1 MKPSKQSVE
10 KQIQGIQYD
19 ATNETHDRIVG
30 HVLSAMTSCPKN
42 NASAS
47 ALLLGRFI
55 MNSPMTKLA
64 VAAALIMAVVFGFQ
78 HMGSSSIVWADV
90 VAQFNAVPYFSASV
104 YIKQDMA
111 SDPKHLEVWMSRDQR
126 ARVRTGTQVVFG
138 RQGHVTKAFD
148 FKTRQAAAPDSYAEQ
163 FIERLG
169 PAEHFSLD
177 VVIRVMFQGDM
188 QDVTPLVNP
197 EAVISED
204 MVVFDVDLP
213 GTPEWARIW
222 ALRESRL
229 PVRVKIWDPRD
240 GDATDAVF
248 EYANEQSD
256 AFFDP
261 NAFET
266 QLQGRQNK
274 NQVNMAYADLKD
286 PGGQAMTPED
296 MFAQSG
302 YHLPEIKH
310 AGITPD
316 GAVWVIADKG
326 QNKMPNGRR
335 VYGFSQLKD
344 DLGRTYVGVYDSHV
358 TIPDQ
363 SQQVFVPVDYPFD
376 RRVPSKLI
384 LVCEA
389 DDGRVR
395 VEHELIGTVELSDWQ
410 QDQLWPDDTIR
421 DPELSFRLR
430 RARAHSAKKR
440 YDEAEKILVTIE
452 GSPNEDRMALERELV
467 RLSILFKQAKYTEAV
482 AMGDGLMPA
491 MKKEYQRWKNRA
503 ANPSLFTDYLM
514 ALACSAQVDQVK
526 GLWLE
531 IKATQPQINPKLN
544 SRAREHLTES
554 TNYNFK
560 MCLRRI
566 VPVIS
571 RELRLTVEQLNE
583 LFDIDIKRD
592 EDFRHSGFWD
602 WNPEFEKPEYK
613 NWERHLA
620 DLSEHFQ
627 THPLPDN
634 MALLERDK
642 EEAYRTRIVKMPG
655 IDSHHAENLQSPFKP
670 YARGYRYPESAGCLR
685 IESPLL
691 DVTLNHDLICR
702 PKTLLDEKIIFL
714 LDHFGLE
721 VVEVNEPRT
730 VWVAHCDGRPLK
742 DYHLVKAPVPYERG
756 AQHKTGMKW
765 SASGGGF
772 GVSHLFQNFMLDQ
785 NTDYKAMG
793 ILIRDE
799 TGLTEPISYE
809 RPGWRGSE
817 GPSLARK
824 WFADQFGISF
834 TEETATV
841 TTYVIREKPE

>member
-19 ATNETHDRIVG
+19 ATNETHDRIVD
-30 HVLSAMTSCPKN
+30 HVLSAMASCPKN

-47 ALLLGRFI
+47 ALLLGSLI
-55 MNSPMTKLA
+55 MNSPITKLA
-64 VAAALIMAVVFGFQ
+64 IAAVLIMAVVFGFQ

-148 FKTRQAAAPDSYAEQ
+148 FKTRQAAVPDSYAEQ

-177 VVIRVMFQGDM
+177 VVLRVMFQGDM

-197 EAVISED
+197 DAVISQD
-204 MVVFDVDLP
+204 MVVFDVDIP

-248 EYANEQSD
+248 EYANEQSE

-261 NAFET
+261 NAFEK

-274 NQVNMAYADLKD
+274 SSVSTAYADLKD

-344 DLGRTYVGVYDSHV
+344 DLGRKYVGVYDSHV

-363 SQQVFVPVDYPFD
+363 SQQVFVPAEYPFD

-395 VEHELIGTVELSDWQ
+395 VEHELIGTVELTEWQ
-410 QDQLWPDDTIR
+410 QDQSWPADTIH
-421 DPELSFRLR
+421 DSEPSFRLIM
-430 RARAHSAKKR
+430 ASKHCAKKR
-440 YDEAEKILVTIE
+440 YDEAEKILITLAGRPE
-452 GSPNEDRMALERELV
+452 EDRMALDRELL
-467 RLSILFKQAKYTEAV
+467 RLRILSNQGKYAEAV
-482 AMGDGLMPA
+482 AMGDGLMPV
-491 MKKEYQRWKNRA
+491 MIKEYQRRKNRA
-503 ANPSLFTDYLM
+503 ANPHLFTDYLV
-514 ALACSAQVDQVK
+514 ALACDGQVDRVK
-526 GLWLE
+526 DLWQE
-531 IKATQPQINPKLN
+531 IQATKPQLSAKLN
-544 SRAREHLTES
+544 SRARAHLAES

-560 MCLRRI
+560 MCLRRM
-566 VPVIS
+566 VPAIS

-583 LFDIDIKRD
+583 LFDIDIKHD
-592 EDFRHSGFWD
+592 EDFAHSWFWD

-613 NWERHLA
+613 NWERHLTE
-620 DLSEHFQ
+620 LSEYFQ
-627 THPLPDN
+627 THPLPEN
-634 MALLERDK
+634 MALLKRDK
-642 EEAYRTRIVKMPG
+642 KEAYRVRIVKMPG
-655 IDSHHAENLQSPFKP
+655 IDSHYAQNLQSPLIP
-670 YARGYRYPESAGCLR
+670 YLRSYRYPESAGCLR
-685 IESPLL
+685 IEAPIQDLA
-691 DVTLNHDLICR
+691 LNHDLIYK
-702 PKTLLDEKIIFL
+702 PETAQDEKILFI

-721 VVEVNEPRT
+721 LVEVNEPRT
-730 VWVAHCDGRPLK
+730 VWVAQYDGRPLK
-742 DYHLVKAPVPYERG
+742 DFEEVRAPLPYSGPGKPKA
-756 AQHKTGMKW
+756 GMKW
-765 SASGGGF
+765 SSSGSGYE
-772 GVSHLFQNFMLDQ
+772 VSRLFQRFMLDQ
-785 NTDYKAMG
+785 NADHRATG

-799 TGLTEPISYE
+799 TGLTDPISRE
-809 RPGWRGSE
+809 SPRWTGPE
-817 GPSLARK
+817 GIALART

-834 TEETATV
+834 TEETHTM
-841 TTYVIREKPE
+841 TSYVIRKKPE